1 MAATLQDLS
10 QRWPLAG
17 WQNNKLTRCKD
28 NRGSFPPS
36 AAAGEGLDGS
46 SSGGIRQR
54 GSRNG
59 VSVTSQDS
67 PEVAA
72 WDSRP
77 GAGSLGEGHIQAG
90 EGGNT
95 RYNKS
100 SASVLPS
107 SKRAKR
113 LTPGAVRIAET
124 FLWVVDARWRQD
136 LADRNL
142 RNGLA
147 SWCAWRWATQGL

>member
-46 SSGGIRQR
+46 SSGVMRQR

-67 PEVAA
+67 PEFAA

-77 GAGSLGEGHIQAG
+77 GAGSPGEGHIQAE

-95 RYNKS
+95 RYINNS
-100 SASVLPS
+100 SVLLS
-107 SKRAKR
+107 NSKRSKS
-113 LTPGAVRIAET
+113 LTLGAVRIAET
-124 FLWVVDARWRQD
+124 FLSASKMLDGAKIF
-136 LADRNL
+136 ADR
-142 RNGLA
+142 
-147 SWCAWRWATQGL
+147 SWETV